1 MLHAFDGS
9 SSTLRLGA
17 ILAGGRSRRFGS
29 PKPFA
34 ELGGSLMVDRV
45 ATAVR
50 GSGAHAVLI
59 SGPGVPDMRHL
70 LPCRE
75 DARPGLGP
83 LGGLETA
90 LEWAGELGL
99 GGALCVAC
107 DTPFLVPA
115 LLRAM
120 AERGE
125 GARGRI
131 VAPES
136 EGPLGVEPLCAWY
149 PVAALPEIRD
159 RLHSHR
165 LALAAL
171 LEAIPVDRIPIEE
184 VRAHGDPGKI
194 FLNINTVA
202 DRDHAAEIVARDR
215 RTESDA

>member
-1 MLHAFDGS
+1 MLHPFDGS

-29 PKPFA
+29 PKA
-34 ELGGSLMVDRV
+34 LADLGGSLLIERV
-45 ATAVR
+45 AAAVR

-59 SGPGVPDMRHL
+59 SGAGVPDMRHL

-75 DARPGLGP
+75 DTRPGLGP

-90 LEWAGELGL
+90 LQWARELGL

-107 DTPFLVPA
+107 DTPFLAPA
-115 LLRAM
+115 LLRAR

-125 GARGRI
+125 GGRGSI

-136 EGPLGVEPLCAWY
+136 GGPLGVEPLCAWY
-149 PVAALPEIRD
+149 PVGALPEIRE
-159 RLHSHR
+159 RLDGRR

-171 LEAIPVDRIPIEE
+171 LEAIPVERAPIDE
-184 VRAHGDPGKI
+184 VRAHGDPGTI
-194 FLNINTVA
+194 FLNVNTPA
-202 DRDHAAEIVARDR
+202 DRDRAAEIVARAR
-215 RTESDA
+215 PMETDA